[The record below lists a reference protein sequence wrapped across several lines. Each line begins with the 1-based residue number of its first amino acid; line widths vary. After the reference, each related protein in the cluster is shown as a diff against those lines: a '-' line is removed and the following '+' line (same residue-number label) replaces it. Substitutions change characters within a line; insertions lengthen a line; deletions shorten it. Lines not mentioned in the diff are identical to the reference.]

1 MSVSIHRVCVFT
13 GSRPGQRPE
22 YAEAA
27 RALGAA
33 LAARKIGLVYGGAS
47 VGLMGVLADGVLD
60 AGGDVVGVI
69 PSWLTDRELGHTRL
83 ADLRV
88 VGSMHE
94 RKAAMAE
101 LADAFIAMPGGFGTF
116 DELFEIVTW
125 AQIGLHNKPIGLL
138 DVGGFFDPVN
148 RLLEHVVAEGFAP
161 KEHLGLVITR
171 PSVDALLDALL
182 AFTPP
187 PLGAKWTDIRGRG

>member
-1 MSVSIHRVCVFT
+1 MR
-13 GSRPGQRPE
+13 G
-22 YAEAA
+22 
-27 RALGAA
+27 
-33 LAARKIGLVYGGAS
+33 IGLVYGGAS
-47 VGLMGVLADGVLD
+47 VGLMGALADTVLD
-60 AGGDVVGVI
+60 AGGEVIGII

-83 ADLRV
+83 SDLRV

-125 AQIGLHNKPIGLL
+125 AQIGLHKKPVGLL
-138 DVGGFFDPVN
+138 DVAGFFGPVN
-148 RLLEHVVAEGFAP
+148 RLFEHVIAEGFAA
-161 KEHLGLVITR
+161 KEHEALVVTR
-171 PSVDALLDALL
+171 ATPPELVDALA

-187 PLGAKWTDIRGRG
+187 PLGPKWTDIRGRG